1 VRRIAFVTGVTVLL
15 SALRCSNAES
25 PGVLYHNR
33 LDSLD
38 GIFSSPGVTLD
49 TSTSRGIAIRIE
61 AQAPR
66 SVRLAEVR
74 TLDAKTVVLTYRG
87 HLRAERLTGRAYLE
101 MRCNMPQKGVLVSH
115 ITSQSGEVA
124 GTTDWVTQATRLS
137 LGEQPG
143 PRIVSLNVAI
153 EGAEVVWVDNI
164 LLAQAGR

>member
-1 VRRIAFVTGVTVLL
+1 MAFVTGLIVLL
-15 SALRCSNAES
+15 FAMACSNAQS
-25 PGVLYHNR
+25 PGVLYHNQ

-38 GIFSSPGVTLD
+38 GILSSPGVTLD

-61 AQAPR
+61 SQAPR

-74 TLDAKTVVLTYRG
+74 TLGAPTVVLTYRG
-87 HLRAERLTGRAYLE
+87 HLRAEKQTGKAYLE
-101 MRCNMPQKGVLVSH
+101 MRCNMPQKGVLVSR
-115 ITSQSGEVA
+115 ITSGSKIA

-143 PRIVSLNVAI
+143 PQIVSLNVAV
-153 EGAEVVWVDNI
+153 EGAGVVWVDNI